1 MVSKNH
7 FESVKRILTRFVNN
21 DCESIGIYYSSGL
34 AYIAKILP
42 SEIKIDF
49 SIDLNFV
56 FGGQMPGE
64 ILIGLKYC

>member
-1 MVSKNH
+1 
-7 FESVKRILTRFVNN
+7 VNN